1 MVLFVFVVLLIM
13 IMIIIITGIL
23 ESALSAQSSQRF
35 TDIYTTSTKHNAQAT
50 IASNHV

>member
-1 MVLFVFVVLLIM
+1 MVLFVFVVLL

-23 ESALSAQSSQRF
+23 ESALSVQSSQRF